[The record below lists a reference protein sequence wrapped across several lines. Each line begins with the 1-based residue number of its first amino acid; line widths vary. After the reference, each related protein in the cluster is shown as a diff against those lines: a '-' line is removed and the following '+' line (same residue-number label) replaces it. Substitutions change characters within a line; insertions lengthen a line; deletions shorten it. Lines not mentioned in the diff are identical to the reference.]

1 MLKDVYRSYLVYFW
15 FNKNGGS
22 FNVRTS
28 SKTKENRQGSSALV
42 KKKIKRCDICRS
54 ELSSMTEK
62 RIHFKEIQS
71 KIKYVAK
78 LKNPA

>member
-1 MLKDVYRSYLVYFW
+1 MEGVFMSEPLQKPKKTDREVVHLSK
-15 FNKNGGS
+15 NKS
-22 FNVRTS
+22 
-28 SKTKENRQGSSALV
+28 
-42 KKKIKRCDICRS
+42 KRCDICRS

-62 RIHFKEIQS
+62 LIHFKEIQR